1 MKCALMTIADKILVR
16 IRAIIVTVDDELK
29 NMAHIEHSKCYQ
41 SYQEKRPSHLGL
53 AVTDRVGLKD
63 RHRHFYCTKFSR

>member
-16 IRAIIVTVDDELK
+16 IRAIIVTVDDGLK

-41 SYQEKRPSHLGL
+41 SYQEKRPSHVR
-53 AVTDRVGLKD
+53 AIATYDAAEIKQYIVA
-63 RHRHFYCTKFSR
+63 FF